1 LSQKGQSHAQVA
13 RTLGVTEGAVRYHR
27 RRAAARASDG
37 RRGKPHKADP
47 LAHVIDHR
55 VHDGLPDQAGD
66 GPPPPVNVRA
76 LHDYLVHE
84 HAYGGSY
91 RSVLRFVRANYPSP
105 RLRPFRRVETPPG
118 AQAQAD
124 WGELA
129 GLDIGRGPQALYA
142 FVMVLS
148 HSRKEVVV
156 WSERMDQLAWHHA
169 HNEAF
174 RRLGG
179 VPAVVRI
186 DNLKTGVAQGGR
198 AVGPGQPG
206 VPQLRPLRRVPRRR
220 LPPPM
225 PRGQGQGR
233 EQGRRRPA
241 AAAAAGSVPEPGRVA
256 GR

>member
-1 LSQKGQSHAQVA
+1 MPGKLSPEELVTLITLSQKGQPNAQIA
-13 RTLGVTEGAVRYHR
+13 RVLGVTEGAVRYHLR
-27 RRAAARASDG
+27 RVAAGATDG
-37 RRGKPHKADP
+37 RRRKPHRADP
-47 LAHVIDHR
+47 LAHVIDHWLR
-55 VHDGLPDQAGD
+55 GGRPGPDGDISASS
-66 GPPPPVNVRA
+66 VNVRA
-76 LHDYLVHE
+76 LHDYLVQE

-91 RSVLRFVRANYPSP
+91 RSVLRFVRVRYPAP

-148 HSRKEVVV
+148 HSRKEVVI
-156 WSERMDQLAWHHA
+156 WSERRDQLAWHHA

-186 DNLKTGVAQGGR
+186 DNLKTGIAEGAGPWGR
-198 AVGPGQPG
+198 IN
-206 VPQLRPLRRVPRRR
+206 
-220 LPPPM
+220 
-225 PRGQGQGR
+225 
-233 EQGRRRPA
+233 PA
-241 AAAAAGSVPEPGRVA
+241 YRSQA
-256 GR
+256 